1 MIWAHFM
8 GNSRG
13 VHLYPEH
20 CKYLDQMLAD
30 PAFSHV
36 DSDLSWVPII
46 APYIVDK
53 IISR

>member
-13 VHLYPEH
+13 VHPYPEH
-20 CKYLDQMLAD
+20 WKYLDQMLAD
-30 PAFSHV
+30 PAFRHV
-36 DSDLSWVPII
+36 DIDLSWGPII